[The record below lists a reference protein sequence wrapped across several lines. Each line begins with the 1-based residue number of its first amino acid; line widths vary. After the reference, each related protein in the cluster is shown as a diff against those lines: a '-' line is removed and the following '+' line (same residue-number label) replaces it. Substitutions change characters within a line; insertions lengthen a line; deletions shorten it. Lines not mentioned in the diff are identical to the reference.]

1 MPKITGGG
9 ANSRVVS
16 NVSAPKTEPRAHA
29 VSVGATSRLGGV
41 VGVGTPHKSLY
52 AGAGYSTPVGPT
64 NGLDARPGGNGRQI
78 MKSGSQGQHG
88 SAVSGTARPGANK
101 PIFPGFK

>member
-1 MPKITGGG
+1 MPRIGGG
-9 ANSRVVS
+9 INSKPVS
-16 NVSAPKTEPRAHA
+16 HVSAPKAEPTVHNISPNRPSQIGM
-29 VSVGATSRLGGV
+29 SVHYVKSDLYQSSTTPKGPNPPVA
-41 VGVGTPHKSLY
+41 GVG
-52 AGAGYSTPVGPT
+52 
-64 NGLDARPGGNGRQI
+64 GGRMV

>member
-1 MPKITGGG
+1 MARTGGG
-9 ANSRVVS
+9 INSRVVS
-16 NVSAPKTEPRAHA
+16 QVNAPKQEPKPHG
-29 VSVGATSRLGGV
+29 VSVGAVSRLGAV
-41 VGVGTPHKSLY
+41 VGEGTPHKALY
-52 AGAGYSTPVGPT
+52 NPQAFTTPLGTTP
-64 NGLDARPGGNGRQI
+64 AECKPGGGRMV

>member
-1 MPKITGGG
+1 MTSKPHSDNEPEAATYFEIQRNRDGLPEPGEEKPVPVIPPLPPTSPWHHSSKATTPFGTTPSVAGPGGG
-9 ANSRVVS
+9 RMV
-16 NVSAPKTEPRAHA
+16 
-29 VSVGATSRLGGV
+29 
-41 VGVGTPHKSLY
+41 
-52 AGAGYSTPVGPT
+52 
-64 NGLDARPGGNGRQI
+64 